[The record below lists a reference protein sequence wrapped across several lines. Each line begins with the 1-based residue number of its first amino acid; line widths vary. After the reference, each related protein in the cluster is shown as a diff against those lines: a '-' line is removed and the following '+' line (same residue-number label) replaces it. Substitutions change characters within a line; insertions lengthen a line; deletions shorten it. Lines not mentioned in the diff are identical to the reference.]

1 MKLMSFLFEDED
13 QDQNSKGLRRSKEV
27 ILSTKDTPIE
37 QVEDALLNL
46 SNYGQYV
53 PYQLKIKPELRSKI
67 ATILGPSGTPPVKMR
82 SNEKEWD
89 SKGRDWR
96 LAKAKDIESRT
107 GMDIEGW
114 EDLRYRQLPKEAKN
128 PNVFYAPS
136 TASGIIKATTQ
147 LSPKSDILRWENYD
161 DILVFFL
168 DDMIVEDDLVVLADD
183 GEVDIRSTITFNQAI
198 GENESNIQT
207 IPFVSGFDETTRII
221 FFEYTQFNRF
231 SNPLV
236 IDRIEIV
243 YAILDLGLVST
254 LVLDQ
259 TVMSVIDASAYRP
272 SQSYSVTFLTNESI
286 YYDGI
291 WLTRFNAFNVYDL
304 YYLGGVFLFL
314 LLIGYFS
321 FIYPRRKQKKSLNSN
336 IERTRKVL

>member
-1 MKLMSFLFEDED
+1 MPLHPSVTYERRKQLTSFGHVFSHKEEKIVKLSEFAI
-13 QDQNSKGLRRSKEV
+13 Q
-27 ILSTKDTPIE
+27 
-37 QVEDALLNL
+37 
-46 SNYGQYV
+46 
-53 PYQLKIKPELRSKI
+53 QLKRLNDKLILLPFDKLEAWRSDAWAHDWKDSH
-67 ATILGPSGTPPVKMR
+67 GGTSLQK
-82 SNEKEWD
+82 
-89 SKGRDWR
+89 
-96 LAKAKDIESRT
+96 L
-107 GMDIEGW
+107 
-114 EDLRYRQLPKEAKN
+114 
-128 PNVFYAPS
+128 
-136 TASGIIKATTQ
+136 
-147 LSPKSDILRWENYD
+147 
-161 DILVFFL
+161 
-168 DDMIVEDDLVVLADD
+168 VEDDLVVLADD

-272 SQSYSVTFLTNESI
+272 SQSYSDTFLTNESI

-314 LLIGYFS
+314 LLIGYVS